1 MENQLGKTI
10 RILRQAKSLKVSE
23 LAKQSDVSVPF
34 LSLVENG
41 ERQPSL
47 EVLSRI
53 AAKLG
58 VPSDALILMGMSG
71 ESLTSTDDRTSA
83 LADTVGRLI
92 EMESRLKSLL
102 GKESRR
108 ETKRNSPKAPR

>member
-1 MENQLGKTI
+1 MENQLGRTI

-23 LAKQSDVSVPF
+23 LATQSEVSVPF

-41 ERQPSL
+41 ERNPSL
-47 EVLSRI
+47 EVLGRI
-53 AAKLG
+53 ASELG
-58 VPSDALILMGMSG
+58 VPSETLFMMGMG
-71 ESLTSTDDRTSA
+71 KGSLKSTDQRTSA

-92 EMESRLKSLL
+92 EIEAKLKSLL

-108 ETKRNSPKAPR
+108 ETKRNSSPAPR